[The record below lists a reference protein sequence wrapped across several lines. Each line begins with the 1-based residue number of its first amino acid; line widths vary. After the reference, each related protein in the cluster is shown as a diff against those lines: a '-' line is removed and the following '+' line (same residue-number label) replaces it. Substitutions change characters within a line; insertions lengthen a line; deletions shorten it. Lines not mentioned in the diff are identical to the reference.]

1 MFKTNLFCLRHT
13 MTKFV
18 VPTQMYKIQYA
29 IQYDELSLSNPGV
42 REEFANVNCAV
53 PYITYKKTFSGKA
66 ISGNDSQGNITFMS
80 FISVIM

>member
-42 REEFANVNCAV
+42 REDLEDDTSVL
-53 PYITYKKTFSGKA
+53 PIKTFSEKVYKEMTLKVTLH
-66 ISGNDSQGNITFMS
+66 SCHLSL
-80 FISVIM
+80 